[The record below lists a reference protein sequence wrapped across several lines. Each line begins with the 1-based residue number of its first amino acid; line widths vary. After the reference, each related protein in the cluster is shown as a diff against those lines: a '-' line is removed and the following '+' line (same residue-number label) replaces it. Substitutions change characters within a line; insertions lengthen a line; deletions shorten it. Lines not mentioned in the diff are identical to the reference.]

1 LHKSVAIRYGP
12 EMSITTRILGAA
24 RLEVSAQALSCMGM
38 SFAYQL
44 TDDAQS
50 IATIH
55 RAIELGITFFDT
67 ADVYGFG
74 HNERLLGRALAGRRD
89 AVVVSTKFGVVCDEG
104 DFNSTHLANGRPEY
118 VRQSIDASLERLGMD
133 HVDVYYLQR
142 ADPDVPIEETVG
154 AMAELVHAGKVG
166 HLGLCDAPP
175 DTIRRAVSVHPITA
189 LQSEWSVFSRDIEIE
204 ALGVC
209 RQLGVGLVPYSLLGR
224 GLLAG
229 LVADPPPSSVDGV
242 RNGQPRIRS
251 DARAANLALIE
262 QLRAIA
268 AAHHVTP
275 GQVALAWLHQQ
286 GDDVVPV
293 PGAKRRRY
301 LEQNVAAVHLELSVS
316 DLVALDVLRPAAAPR
331 LDGAEAARP
340 AVPRP
345 T

>member
-1 LHKSVAIRYGP
+1 
-12 EMSITTRILGAA
+12 MTITTRMLGAA
-24 RLEVSAQALSCMGM
+24 RLEVSAQGLCCMGM
-38 SFAYQL
+38 SFAHQQS
-44 TDDAQS
+44 DDVQS

-55 RAIELGITFFDT
+55 RAIDLGITLFDT

-89 AVVVSTKFGVVCDEG
+89 GVVVATKFGVVCDEG

-133 HVDVYYLQR
+133 HVDLYYLQR

-154 AMAELVHAGKVG
+154 AMAELVRAGKVR
-166 HLGLCDAPP
+166 HLGLTDAPP
-175 DTIRRAVSVHPITA
+175 EMIRRAATVHPITA

-204 ALGVC
+204 VLRVC

-229 LVADPPPSSVDGV
+229 LVTDPPPPLGGGA
-242 RNGQPRIRS
+242 RNGRPAVRS
-251 DARAANLALIE
+251 DARAANAALIE
-262 QLRAIA
+262 RLRSIA
-268 AAHHVTP
+268 ADHGVTP
-275 GQVALAWLHQQ
+275 GQVALAWLHRQ

-293 PGAKRRRY
+293 PGAKRRRH
-301 LEQNVAAVHLELSVS
+301 LEQNLSTIDLALSSGELA
-316 DLVALDVLRPAAAPR
+316 ALDVLRPAAAPR
-331 LDGAEAARP
+331 L
-340 AVPRP
+340 AV